1 MSEGASIYPRISVF
15 LLATNRLLREA
26 LGRVLCKRANMVI
39 AGETADCSNIVG
51 AVLQSE
57 ADVVL
62 IEGAALPLR
71 NLRFLSSVRSTRPK
85 VQALMVG
92 MDENEAHFHEAVS
105 AGVAGY
111 LLKDASAAD
120 VIAAIR
126 AVAQGEAVCPPRLCM
141 ALFRMVARQ
150 ETPVLTFGLKVDS
163 GLTRRERELIPLIA
177 RGFTNKEIAN
187 HFNLSEQ
194 TVKNHVHR
202 MLRKVGASDR
212 LQVVE
217 RVQIPGA
224 YAQAD

>member
-1 MSEGASIYPRISVF
+1 MSEGDCIYPRVGVF
-15 LLATNRLLREA
+15 LLAANRLLREA

-39 AGETADCSNIVG
+39 SGESADSSNVVEQ
-51 AVLQSE
+51 VLRSE

-62 IEGAALPLR
+62 IDGAALHIR
-71 NLRFLSSVRSTRPK
+71 SLRFLSSVRSTRPK

-92 MDENEAHFHEAVS
+92 MDENEAIFLEAVR

-111 LLKDASAAD
+111 LLRDASATD

-126 AVAQGEAVCPPRLCM
+126 AVAQGDAVCPPQLCM
-141 ALFRMVARQ
+141 ALFRTVARQ
-150 ETPVLTFGLKVDS
+150 ETSFLTIGLKADS

-202 MLRKVGASDR
+202 MLRKVGASHR

-217 RVQIPGA
+217 RVQVPGA